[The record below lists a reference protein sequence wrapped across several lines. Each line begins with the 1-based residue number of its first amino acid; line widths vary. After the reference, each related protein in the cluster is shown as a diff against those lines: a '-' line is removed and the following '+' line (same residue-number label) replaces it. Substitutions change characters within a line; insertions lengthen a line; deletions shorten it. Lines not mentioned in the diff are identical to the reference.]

1 MRAYGSTQKTEQL
14 LQARKRQPRRRAN
27 RHLSPM
33 RIGHP
38 HWQVG
43 QCVIRLFDQIAI
55 VSMDAFAMDHQHFA
69 SRAGVKAIVDF
80 YFRGVLMSSM

>member
-1 MRAYGSTQKTEQL
+1 MQKIEQL

-27 RHLSPM
+27 HHLLPV

-38 HWQVG
+38 YGQVG
-43 QCVIRLFDQIAI
+43 QRVIRLLDQIALA
-55 VSMDAFAMDHQHFA
+55 SMDASAMYHQDFAP
-69 SRAGVKAIVDF
+69 RTGVKAVADL